1 VTSEYEKLHGMRFMK
16 LLILYNYS
24 LVSHVFVFTAKVMC
38 NKRKKKC
45 REKDNGVF
53 IVYY

>member
-1 VTSEYEKLHGMRFMK
+1 VTSEYEKLHSTRFMK

-38 NKRKKKC
+38 NKRKKCK
-45 REKDNGVF
+45 ENDNGVF
-53 IVYY
+53 IMYH